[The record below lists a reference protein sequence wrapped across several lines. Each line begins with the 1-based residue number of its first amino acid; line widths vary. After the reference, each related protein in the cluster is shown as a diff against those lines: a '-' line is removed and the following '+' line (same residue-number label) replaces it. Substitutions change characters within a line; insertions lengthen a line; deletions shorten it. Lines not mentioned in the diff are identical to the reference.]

1 MRFSRQE
8 YWNGLPFSSPRGV
21 FPTQR
26 SNSHLLCLLRCQADS
41 LPLSHPGS
49 LAVFGVLVKGKLDL
63 FYIVS
68 FYSILFHFILNKE
81 MQLYCI
87 TYLVKINNN
96 TKMYLGFGTIPH
108 LNFPAFMAYSL
119 LWTPKLWVIFLFVL
133 LKNQSQKKKTKEFI
147 IMNILTWFLKLL
159 SSIVVPDLTECNLDW
174 THWILTIIIE
184 YYTIFLLNCYNFDA
198 NETNLLN

>member
-1 MRFSRQE
+1 MSNVFIFHFWNMQQWLVKGLEWWTMIANHCYISGVGDNYCVCLVAQLYPTLCGLMNCSPPGSSFYIFQARILQWVAILFS
-8 YWNGLPFSSPRGV
+8 RGV

-26 SNSHLLCLLRCQADS
+26 SNSHLLCLLRWQADS

-63 FYIVS
+63 FCIVS

-96 TKMYLGFGTIPH
+96 TK
-108 LNFPAFMAYSL
+108 
-119 LWTPKLWVIFLFVL
+119 
-133 LKNQSQKKKTKEFI
+133 
-147 IMNILTWFLKLL
+147 
-159 SSIVVPDLTECNLDW
+159 
-174 THWILTIIIE
+174 III
-184 YYTIFLLNCYNFDA
+184 
-198 NETNLLN
+198 